1 MTHWFLLALLGL
13 ATYLI
18 LERGVAK
25 VTTVAWQWLWVVI
38 MLPPLVVVLSQT
50 VWASPP
56 PTLLVL
62 ALFVGSYVV
71 SIILLQRGKLKIP
84 PPPPMPVTSATAEAD
99 AANPIQHVPISE
111 VSRDQVSGCFPW
123 EVFQVQKVEYRP
135 QAIICRGNLRTEA
148 EAAYTQ
154 VADKVAAHFG
164 ERFLLVLQEGL
175 AGKPFFALVPNT
187 SAQRD
192 PAAKESPWLAIALA
206 VATLITLVTASIP
219 APLMTLADLRDPEVL
234 IPRFSYAL
242 ALLVIIGAHE
252 WSRFVTARR
261 HGVATSWPYFIP
273 VPFAL
278 GTFGALVNLK
288 APVPNRKVL
297 FDLATSG
304 PVVGGSLA
312 LLMLLIGLSQSTVAP
327 FPAAEE
333 GQVLVT
339 LQNIDPRFS
348 LFLTLVSKIVLGSTW
363 GADQIIQLHPLAFAG
378 WVGLLIIA
386 FNLTPVGQ
394 LDGGHMVHAIYGQ
407 AMGASIGRI
416 ARILVLLVALSGQ
429 PLLMMWAILL
439 FFITSADEPALN
451 DVTELDEGRDF
462 LGLGLLALMVLIVVP
477 TPVFLQTL
485 IGV

>member
-50 VWASPP
+50 VWATPP

-71 SIILLQRGKLKIP
+71 SIILLQRGKLKTP
-84 PPPPMPVTSATAEAD
+84 PPLPVTPTATVAD
-99 AANPIQHVPISE
+99 PANAISQHVPISE

-135 QAIICRGNLRTEA
+135 QAIICRGNLRTEPDL
-148 EAAYTQ
+148 AYTQ

-187 SAQRD
+187 SARRD
-192 PAAKESPWLAIALA
+192 PNEKERPWLAIALA
-206 VATLITLVTASIP
+206 VVTLITLVTAAIP
-219 APLMTLADLRDPEVL
+219 SPLMTLAELRDPEIL
-234 IPRFSYAL
+234 APRLSYAL
-242 ALLVIIGAHE
+242 ALLVILGGHE

-261 HGVATSWPYFIP
+261 HGIATSWPYFIP

-333 GQVLVT
+333 GRVLVT

-407 AMGASIGRI
+407 AMGANIGRI
-416 ARILVLLVALSGQ
+416 ARVLVLLVALSGQ

-451 DVTELDEGRDF
+451 DVTDLDEGRDF

-477 TPVFLQTL
+477 APVFLQTL